1 MRSAAPSASGSRA
14 IRSRS
19 RARRSSRSGRRPRH
33 RRAARRP
40 PAGSCAGRA
49 RPTSRC
55 GGAWSLL
62 EALTDDVLLDR
73 DLTARSGLLG
83 LHLGECAADV
93 VAQLLEV
100 GPHEQLADEVA
111 APRERQLRDL
121 ERALEQGLG
130 ARLVHA
136 ATAGG
141 IRRHVGAHDVEPA
154 QVAEQLLDV
163 HREHVAD
170 LAPGAARIAAQRA
183 AVEADELAA
192 RADLSARVLQPGPRR
207 AAEVEHP
214 HAGLEQLVLLVDLG
228 ELVDRAREEPFLLR
242 LLMKAIAAVRA
253 I

>member
-93 VAQLLEV
+93 V
-100 GPHEQLADEVA
+100 
-111 APRERQLRDL
+111 
-121 ERALEQGLG
+121 
-130 ARLVHA
+130 
-136 ATAGG
+136 
-141 IRRHVGAHDVEPA
+141 
-154 QVAEQLLDV
+154 EQLLDV

-170 LAPGAARIAAQRA
+170 LDPGAARISAQRA

-207 AAEVEHP
+207 AAEVAHP

-242 LLMKAIAAVRA
+242 LLVKAIAAVRA